1 MAGAEGR
8 GWAGRAFR
16 GGRDG
21 VRARRERDAGGVRG
35 RGRALL
41 SGQGRQGRGGVLV
54 LGFEASYGD
63 ADGPEHDSALRDQS
77 RTLLLE
83 LLTRQTLK
91 TLLHYLG
98 ETNGEMHTYL
108 HNYLADNPFPA
119 VGSGKGE
126 EWLTQLALAPLASV
140 RDPGSSS
147 IVSAMAKEAAGEGG
161 AREVAPRDVAERVL
175 KLRAHLAGEMVEDLG
190 GIEAVN
196 AQVMRAAVTKA
207 LGDGFK

>member
-1 MAGAEGR
+1 LGGR
-8 GWAGRAFR
+8 GAAGGGLLVAGRRR
-16 GGRDG
+16 GDDSVSMCPPPR
-21 VRARRERDAGGVRG
+21 
-35 RGRALL
+35 
-41 SGQGRQGRGGVLV
+41 
-54 LGFEASYGD
+54 GFEASYGD

-77 RTLLLE
+77 RTMLLE

-98 ETNGEMHTYL
+98 ETNGEMHLFL
-108 HNYLADNPFPA
+108 HDYLAEKPFPP

-126 EWLTQLALAPLASV
+126 EWLTHLAIAPLASV

-147 IVSAMAKEAAGEGG
+147 VVSAMAQEAAGEGG

-175 KLRAHLAGEMVEDLG
+175 KLRAHLAREMVEDLG
-190 GIEAVN
+190 GIDAVN

-207 LGDGFK
+207 LGKSAS